1 MAVAAAA
8 LTFGLG
14 PVASHAH
21 EFAEWVVQSLVPWLV
36 VLAVSLYISLLRATL
51 RCPVRVYVGN
61 DPKIRRVS
69 AQPAFNYMLNIGMV
83 WWCWSPNAPH
93 DSLGISPGCDKVP
106 IIPERLSPT
115 RVGSRGV
122 GTSCALSVPQ
132 LAESA
137 PKGPYP

>member
-69 AQPAFNYMLNIGMV
+69 AHLCLQLYV
-83 WWCWSPNAPH
+83 
-93 DSLGISPGCDKVP
+93 
-106 IIPERLSPT
+106 EYRY
-115 RVGSRGV
+115 GV
-122 GTSCALSVPQ
+122 VVLVT
-132 LAESA
+132 
-137 PKGPYP
+137 